1 MFCSYLRSSDLENEN
16 GDLLQTDDLLGAMSE
31 NVIETVYDDMKSIR
45 HVYHDHCKL
54 CSISVMYI
62 AEILLITEVK
72 VCIVFSRTD
81 WS

>member
-1 MFCSYLRSSDLENEN
+1 MRSSDLENEN
-16 GDLLQTDDLLGAMSE
+16 GDLLQTSDLLGAMSE

-45 HVYHDHCKL
+45 HVHHDHRKL

-72 VCIVFSRTD
+72 VLHRFF
-81 WS
+81 